1 MNKGIYFFILC
12 FIILTNLYSEDGI
25 LADYSIEGS
34 SAGGAKLKGNLKFM
48 SISKISRLT
57 SAFFYQEK
65 GNPFPELVENDL
77 IINFKTGK
85 KYLVSS
91 DSPNDVMEIPIQE
104 DYEIVYE
111 KKVNINVEKN
121 PDNLKI
127 NLILSQGSSSKPKV
141 YNLTLEPI
149 KPDSK
154 EENTL
159 KNFDN
164 TSILEIFSM
173 FIDNEKI
180 IDIIAKNL
188 GEDKNKIIKKFN
200 IKIEDVKSKIDIN
213 GKLENKALIKLTDDD
228 FKF

>member
-1 MNKGIYFFILC
+1 M
-12 FIILTNLYSEDGI
+12 
-25 LADYSIEGS
+25 ADYSIEGS

-104 DYEIVYE
+104 DYEIVDE

-121 PDNLKI
+121 PNNLKI

-213 GKLENKALIKLTDDD
+213 GELENKALIKLTDDD